1 VVQLAEDEFEI
12 YRLKA
17 ELCKAF
23 SDPKRLMLVN
33 LLRQGETTVNELTNR
48 AVLPQAVVSRNLA
61 VLRHYGVVQARRD
74 GNRIYYSLTDNKII
88 EACDLVHDIL
98 LGRLKSQNE
107 LAGKLA
113 LK

>member
-1 VVQLAEDEFEI
+1 MAEDKFEV
-12 YRLKA
+12 YCMKA

-23 SDPKRLMLVN
+23 SDPKRLMLVDM
-33 LLRQGETTVNELTNR
+33 LRNGEATVNELTNQ
-48 AVLPQAVVSRNLA
+48 AGLPQAVVSRSLA

-98 LGRLKSQNE
+98 LRRIRSQNE
-107 LAGKLA
+107 LADKLA
-113 LK
+113 LR